1 MDTLNVYK
9 LVRHRAVRFIYVI
22 VELRPVKNLIAHM
35 WTRAKFTRHFELSWD
50 LCWAETCLMSCYGP
64 IHTYTIHAFYVF
76 WPGNSKPT
84 WITVT
89 LDLVGHQKLHTWF
102 ESIPGR
108 VFTLQSLVK
117 LQYSPGAVLLLCVN
131 ILIDNAIF
139 NSILTI
145 YVIWYISY
153 WLLI

>member
-22 VELRPVKNLIAHM
+22 VELRPVKNLIAQL

-50 LCWAETCLMSCYGP
+50 LCWAETSLMSCHGP
-64 IHTYTIHAFYVF
+64 IHKYTIHTQYNYMHSMCS
-76 WPGNSKPT
+76 GL
-84 WITVT
+84 VT
-89 LDLVGHQKLHTWF
+89 LNPHESRWLWTWWATKSYILDLSQY
-102 ESIPGR
+102 R
-108 VFTLQSLVK
+108 VFALQSLVK

-145 YVIWYISY
+145 SDW
-153 WLLI
+153 